1 MILMLPCM
9 YAPLS
14 PSQARLQVL
23 RTKTHGPKFE
33 EAGDDLDIDGELEDD
48 WGVVDEE
55 EAWGLGP
62 WALARTRA
70 EPGLG
75 LCWVSVSGAWSL
87 EAADDPLLEEYMQKM
102 GYSPLDDQSEVP
114 SRKE

>member
-14 PSQARLQVL
+14 PNQARLQVL

-55 EAWGLGP
+55 EAWGHGRL
-62 WALARTRA
+62 R
-70 EPGLG
+70 EPGQSRDLDFAG
-75 LCWVSVSGAWSL
+75 FLSRERCRSRLLTTRCWRSTCRRWAI
-87 EAADDPLLEEYMQKM
+87 P
-102 GYSPLDDQSEVP
+102 P
-114 SRKE
+114 